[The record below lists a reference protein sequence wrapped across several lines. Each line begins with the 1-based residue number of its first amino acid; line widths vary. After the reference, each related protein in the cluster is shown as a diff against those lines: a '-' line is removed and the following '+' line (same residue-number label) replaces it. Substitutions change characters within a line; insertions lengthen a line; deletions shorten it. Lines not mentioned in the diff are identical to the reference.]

1 MLTMPNDLKKS
12 NNLVAPATRRRS
24 VAIALLLVAMVVMFY
39 AATIVRFGGAIANYA
54 N

>member
-1 MLTMPNDLKKS
+1 MLMMSNDLKKT
-12 NNLVAPATRRRS
+12 NDLVAPATRRRS

-39 AATIVRFGGAIANYA
+39 AATIIRFGGTIANHV